1 MHHPHETREYEVAIL
16 GGGSAGLS
24 AALTLARARRSV
36 IVVDH
41 GQPRNAPAAAAH
53 GLLGNEG
60 VDPLRL
66 LEKGRAEAS
75 AYGATIAHAEVRSAE
90 RLEEGGF
97 AVELGDG
104 ARVVAQQLII
114 ATGTRDELPEI
125 EGLAARWGRDVVHC
139 PYCHGWE
146 IRDQRIVLIATGP
159 MSAKQAMLF
168 HQWSAHV
175 TLVTSGLSFG
185 GDDLEMLAALGI
197 DVVTDTVSRV
207 EVADDRIT
215 GALLASGGRLGADAL
230 AVPTF
235 ARARLE
241 GLEPLGLDV
250 TENPM
255 GVAVTTDEAG
265 RTSVAGVWAAG
276 NVANPTTQV
285 SESAAQ
291 AGRVAMTLNTEM
303 VFARANAAVAAGAA
317 S

>member
-1 MHHPHETREYEVAIL
+1 
-16 GGGSAGLS
+16 
-24 AALTLARARRSV
+24 
-36 IVVDH
+36 
-41 GQPRNAPAAAAH
+41 
-53 GLLGNEG
+53 
-60 VDPLRL
+60 
-66 LEKGRAEAS
+66 
-75 AYGATIAHAEVRSAE
+75 
-90 RLEEGGF
+90 
-97 AVELGDG
+97 
-104 ARVVAQQLII
+104 
-114 ATGTRDELPEI
+114 
-125 EGLAARWGRDVVHC
+125 
-139 PYCHGWE
+139 
-146 IRDQRIVLIATGP
+146 

-168 HQWSAHV
+168 HQWSPHV

-185 GDDLEMLAALGI
+185 SDDLEMLAALGI

-215 GALLASGGRLGADAL
+215 GVVLASGGRLEADAL

-241 GLEPLGLDV
+241 GLEALGLDV